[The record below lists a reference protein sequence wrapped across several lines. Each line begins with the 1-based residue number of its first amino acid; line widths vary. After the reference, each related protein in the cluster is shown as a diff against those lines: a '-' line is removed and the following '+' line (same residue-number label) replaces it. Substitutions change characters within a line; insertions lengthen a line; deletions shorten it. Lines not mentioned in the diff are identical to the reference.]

1 MIAENMNPSS
11 IGAPKPLAGEREE
24 RVVDASGA
32 MVEHRFFQDPPLALG
47 VWDRHPGRMLILT
60 VNHPTLGDGRL
71 KPVVVEA
78 LKEYLARLERDEV
91 GNQKT
96 DSIELP
102 SGARL
107 DAVAFGPGD
116 LL

>member
-1 MIAENMNPSS
+1 M
-11 IGAPKPLAGEREE
+11 GPKMPEQKFSGIEHTQACLEECPALA
-24 RVVDASGA
+24 DAS
-32 MVEHRFFQDPPLALG
+32 
-47 VWDRHPGRMLILT
+47 DRHPGRTLILT

-71 KPVVVEA
+71 KPIVVEA

-107 DAVAFGPGD
+107 DAVAFGPAD
-116 LL
+116 LM

>member
-1 MIAENMNPSS
+1 MPEQKFSGIEQDQVWVDECSAVP
-11 IGAPKPLAGEREE
+11 
-24 RVVDASGA
+24 DASN
-32 MVEHRFFQDPPLALG
+32 
-47 VWDRHPGRMLILT
+47 RHPGRTLILT

-71 KPVVVEA
+71 KPIVVEA

-91 GNQKT
+91 GHQKT
-96 DSIELP
+96 DSMELP

-107 DAVAFGPGD
+107 DAVAFGPAD

>member
-1 MIAENMNPSS
+1 MADQKFSGIELDRVWIAECPA
-11 IGAPKPLAGEREE
+11 AP
-24 RVVDASGA
+24 DAS
-32 MVEHRFFQDPPLALG
+32 
-47 VWDRHPGRMLILT
+47 DRHPGRTLILT

-71 KPVVVEA
+71 KPIVVEA

-91 GNQKT
+91 GNLKT

-107 DAVAFGPGD
+107 DAVAFGPAD
-116 LL
+116 LV

>member
-1 MIAENMNPSS
+1 MKDGKISGIECTQVWFDECPAVPE
-11 IGAPKPLAGEREE
+11 
-24 RVVDASGA
+24 AS
-32 MVEHRFFQDPPLALG
+32 
-47 VWDRHPGRMLILT
+47 DRHPGRTLILT

-71 KPVVVEA
+71 KPIVVEA

-107 DAVAFGPGD
+107 DAVAFGPAD

>member
-1 MIAENMNPSS
+1 MKDGKIPGIECTQVWFDEHPAVP
-11 IGAPKPLAGEREE
+11 
-24 RVVDASGA
+24 DAS
-32 MVEHRFFQDPPLALG
+32 
-47 VWDRHPGRMLILT
+47 DRHPGRTLILT

-107 DAVAFGPGD
+107 DAVAFGPAD

>member
-1 MIAENMNPSS
+1 MGHKMPEQKFSGIEHTHVWVDECPAVP
-11 IGAPKPLAGEREE
+11 
-24 RVVDASGA
+24 DAS
-32 MVEHRFFQDPPLALG
+32 
-47 VWDRHPGRMLILT
+47 DRHPGRTLILT

-71 KPVVVEA
+71 KPIVVEA

-107 DAVAFGPGD
+107 DAVAFGPAD